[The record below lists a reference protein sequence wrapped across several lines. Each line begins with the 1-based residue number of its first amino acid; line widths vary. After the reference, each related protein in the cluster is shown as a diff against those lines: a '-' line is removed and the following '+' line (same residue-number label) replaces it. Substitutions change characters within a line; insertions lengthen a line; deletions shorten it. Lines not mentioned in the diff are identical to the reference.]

1 MCRIPFL
8 FWSNEFLVEL
18 ESQLE
23 IMKKCKLVQQLARPD
38 DVTAGHVS
46 TFKKKLHFYL
56 VTICSSCSG
65 QC

>member
-23 IMKKCKLVQQLARPD
+23 IMQKCKLLQQLARPD

-46 TFKKKLHFYL
+46 TLKNCIF
-56 VTICSSCSG
+56 I
-65 QC
+65 